1 VTDVAIMSSVKELE
15 YENRRLKDINLGK
28 AQVAGQAA

>member
-1 VTDVAIMSSVKELE
+1 MSRVKELE
-15 YENRRLKDINLGK
+15 YEIRRLKDINLGK